1 MRRICKRK
9 GHAHMCVAAASI
21 VLGFGA
27 LILIFQKCF
36 MSSGG
41 GGGLADGGEHTHNT
55 QHFGSSSARCAGAT
69 VWRVSSIKICVDSA
83 QPDRTTR
90 AELSQ
95 NEY

>member
-1 MRRICKRK
+1 MSRNCKRK

-41 GGGLADGGEHTHNT
+41 GGGG
-55 QHFGSSSARCAGAT
+55 R
-69 VWRVSSIKICVDSA
+69 
-83 QPDRTTR
+83 
-90 AELSQ
+90 
-95 NEY
+95 